1 MANPTTEMELADPVK
16 NETAF
21 IDADDYQEWCEA
33 VSQDL
38 QQLAVLHDREADKD
52 LITAL
57 REVEFPYNLGF
68 PPLPVETLRKANILA
83 TEEKPKSKD
92 DTEETRE
99 LIEPQRFF
107 ATALEELPAE
117 LSQKELDN
125 LAVDYADIYLTHSLH
140 ASPFE
145 SVWLDEDHLLQQEP
159 MFKIREWYKRYNLGI
174 ADRRVRSEDHLVL
187 QLQFIALLL
196 DPEASFASEIP
207 LQKRFED
214 AARFMDEH
222 LMLWLPDFC
231 LRVAQ
236 RCRTDF
242 YASSV
247 VLTHT
252 YMEQLRDTLA
262 EITQVDRPSA
272 EEIAQQ
278 LVACKP
284 VVEEPISF
292 MPGVT
297 ESW

>member
-1 MANPTTEMELADPVK
+1 MMANPLTETGLADS
-16 NETAF
+16 ETSI
-21 IDADDYQEWCEA
+21 IDAADYQDWCEA

-38 QQLAVLHDREADKD
+38 QQLAVLHDREADKA
-52 LITAL
+52 LIEAL

-68 PPLPVETLRKANILA
+68 PPLPVEALSKANILA
-83 TEEKPKSKD
+83 TEEKPKSKNE
-92 DTEETRE
+92 TQETRE

-107 ATALEELPAE
+107 ATALEELPEE
-117 LSQKELDN
+117 LDQKALDN

-140 ASPFE
+140 TSPFE

-159 MFKIREWYKRYNLGI
+159 MFKIRDWYKRYGLGI
-174 ADRRVRSEDHLVL
+174 ADWRVRSEDHLVL
-187 QLQFIALLL
+187 QLQFIAMLF
-196 DPEASFASEIP
+196 DPEASFAEEIP

-214 AARFMDEH
+214 AARFMDDH

-236 RCRTDF
+236 RCSTDF
-242 YASSV
+242 YASAA
-247 VLTHT
+247 VLTLT

-262 EITQVDRPSA
+262 EITLVDRPSA

-278 LVACKP
+278 LAASKP
-284 VVEEPISF
+284 VVEEPITF
-292 MPGVT
+292 MPGVA